1 MFSTAVSCGHNLR
14 CPFTCEDNLVPRAR
28 VTLIQRN
35 GQRPLDKGSAG
46 SGNEIAVRCEECEG
60 TFTNKLSFRWI
71 RVNAGSVN
79 ETDGEVYRSLRG
91 RRNRGGGGG
100 GGGGARKSEGGPDYA
115 GHAGYVYTEWVSL
128 AMFGKCQ
135 EHLLIKKPNTEHL
148 MNLFNY

>member
-14 CPFTCEDNLVPRAR
+14 CSFTCEGNLLPRAR

-71 RVNAGSVN
+71 RVNADSVN
-79 ETDGEVYRSLRG
+79 ETDGEVYTSLRG
-91 RRNRGGGGG
+91 RRNRGG
-100 GGGGARKSEGGPDYA
+100 A
-115 GHAGYVYTEWVSL
+115 GEREKVREAPITPATQ
-128 AMFGKCQ
+128 AMFRQSGFLWQCLGNVKN
-135 EHLLIKKPNTEHL
+135 IS
-148 MNLFNY
+148 